1 MACYKKS
8 YMYMFLPLLIVR
20 QIRES
25 MLELG
30 LEGDSRKRSSEQTIS
45 MLDFAGH
52 CGYYACHQIYFN
64 HRSFFI
70 LVMDLTKPLD
80 IVVEDSGNEGTI
92 FERWTYKG
100 HQILISSII
109 ILNKLMMIDFDR
121 IWIIAGQIYRLCP
134 KKVLCKTI
142 KSLFRMKVLLPHG

>member
-1 MACYKKS
+1 
-8 YMYMFLPLLIVR
+8 MYIFLPLIIVR
-20 QIRES
+20 QIREP
-25 MLELG
+25 MLDLG
-30 LEGDSRKRSSEQTIS
+30 LEGDSTKRSSEQTIS

-109 ILNKLMMIDFDR
+109 ILNKMMMIDFEYELLRAKFTD
-121 IWIIAGQIYRLCP
+121 GGP
-134 KKVLCKTI
+134 KKCFAQPLSLC
-142 KSLFRMKVLLPHG
+142 FV